1 MLSSR
6 SFWCFHWQLKSFF
19 SLVFFNVKPR
29 TWGVN
34 TDEQDQ
40 MFLVVTAHESTFTFS
55 CTSQQNIFAL
65 WKYFVIAVSGRA
77 ASPIINIINRLYI
90 AICWINCSDVTA
102 LSASVMVLTKN
113 TFQWNWFYL
122 LFCTLLL
129 SLANM
134 HAAAAQS
141 FLSWREIPGTR
152 KNSHSSV
159 ESHLKYWYGS
169 LSLTLTFFS
178 AIQYRGLT

>member
-1 MLSSR
+1 ML
-6 SFWCFHWQLKSFF
+6 
-19 SLVFFNVKPR
+19 
-29 TWGVN
+29 
-34 TDEQDQ
+34 
-40 MFLVVTAHESTFTFS
+40 LVVTAYESTFTSS
-55 CTSQQNIFAL
+55 CNSQENIFAP

-102 LSASVMVLTKN
+102 LSACLMVLTKY

-122 LFCTLLL
+122 LFCTTLL

-134 HAAAAQS
+134 HAEVAQS

-169 LSLTLTFFS
+169 LSLTSHILLCSTIS
-178 AIQYRGLT
+178 MSYLVTYDNIINRGGKPTKASG

>member
-1 MLSSR
+1 MWNQELEGLTQISR
-6 SFWCFHWQLKSFF
+6 IKC
-19 SLVFFNVKPR
+19 SLWSQHTNQHSPLHALHRKIFCSVK
-29 TWGVN
+29 
-34 TDEQDQ
+34 
-40 MFLVVTAHESTFTFS
+40 
-55 CTSQQNIFAL
+55 IF
-65 WKYFVIAVSGRA
+65 YFVIAVSGRA
-77 ASPIINIINRLYI
+77 ASPIINTINRLYI

-134 HAAAAQS
+134 HAAATQS

-178 AIQYRGLT
+178 ATQYRCLT

>member
-1 MLSSR
+1 ML
-6 SFWCFHWQLKSFF
+6 
-19 SLVFFNVKPR
+19 
-29 TWGVN
+29 
-34 TDEQDQ
+34 
-40 MFLVVTAHESTFTFS
+40 LVVTAYESTFTSS
-55 CTSQQNIFAL
+55 CNSQENIFAP

-102 LSASVMVLTKN
+102 LSASLMVLTKN

-122 LFCTLLL
+122 LFCTTLL

-134 HAAAAQS
+134 HAEAAQS
-141 FLSWREIPGTR
+141 FLSWREIPGTRR

-169 LSLTLTFFS
+169 LSLNLTS
-178 AIQYRGLT
+178 HILLCSTISMSYLVTDDNIINRGGKPTKPGGN